1 MDNPTSATRREY
13 PRIEAPVTPEIE
25 RALQRYLEIQRQ
37 HQELQREKDELQQIL
52 ARHLERAPD
61 GMWYP
66 VVGGTP
72 VKVRYNRETVVEYNE
87 PVLRERLGER
97 YVHVVRPDPRKIRSH
112 LAALEPLLAP
122 AMAQIGTPDRDRV
135 RAAVEQGLVRTE
147 EFAGAFRKQTRA
159 RLAVMRMQ
167 PPGAG
172 AESAWDGDATDM
184 ER

>member
-1 MDNPTSATRREY
+1 
-13 PRIEAPVTPEIE
+13 
-25 RALQRYLEIQRQ
+25 
-37 HQELQREKDELQQIL
+37 
-52 ARHLERAPD
+52 
-61 GMWYP
+61 
-66 VVGGTP
+66 
-72 VKVRYNRETVVEYNE
+72 
-87 PVLRERLGER
+87 
-97 YVHVVRPDPRKIRSH
+97 
-112 LAALEPLLAP
+112 
-122 AMAQIGTPDRDRV
+122 MAQIGTPDRDRV